1 MHPPTVLLLV
11 GTIAAQRPRG
21 FCAACA
27 PATRARRR
35 WSTSSS
41 RPSFWSPWSRWR
53 PTWSAGS
60 STTRTSC
67 RSRSCS
73 PAGRVC
79 PRPARGG
86 RRRARPRLG
95 GDVGLVAL
103 EWVIIAPAVF
113 LLVFVPMQ
121 AAWYFHA
128 RNLALA
134 AAEEGVRV
142 ARADGSSAG
151 AGVAGPTSSSPSP
164 AGRTS
169 F

>member
-1 MHPPTVLLLV
+1 MLAGRPGQRAP
-11 GTIAAQRPRG
+11 RPRG
-21 FCAACA
+21 RRVPGLAWAA
-27 PATRARRR
+27 
-35 WSTSSS
+35 TSA
-41 RPSFWSPWSRWR
+41 W
-53 PTWSAGS
+53 
-60 STTRTSC
+60 
-67 RSRSCS
+67 
-73 PAGRVC
+73 
-79 PRPARGG
+79 
-86 RRRARPRLG
+86 
-95 GDVGLVAL
+95 L